1 MEIYTAEDLVKFR
14 DRVNKGATYE
24 GRTIKVMNDIDLSNV
39 CGKNVGG
46 KEVSWKPIGFKTLDS
61 ENAADDYIWFKG
73 TFNGQYKHINNLYI
87 NTDQYDVAGL
97 FCYNSGTI
105 KNILMNNVYI
115 YIDYSDSPHASDWD
129 NYIGSLVGYNIG
141 IIENIGINSGSIT
154 NINTIIPNIISR
166 DNCVG
171 GVVGTTWENS
181 IIKGCYNKVKVKVET
196 TYNNNTNYRSRHMV
210 GGIVGDMSLGLLEN
224 CYNTIDITSKGG
236 GNNLVGGIIG
246 RVYSYGKVNI
256 KNSYNYGAITS
267 TNAGITNS
275 SWGILGNNSAKS
287 GNDIAKVENSYFT
300 NISATYLDGDRNK
313 VETGKVTEEELK
325 GYASI
330 LNEKDEEGNEI
341 EIWVED
347 TTGINN
353 GYPILKWQVEH

>member
-1 MEIYTAEDLVKFR
+1 
-14 DRVNKGATYE
+14 
-24 GRTIKVMNDIDLSNV
+24 
-39 CGKNVGG
+39 
-46 KEVSWKPIGFKTLDS
+46 
-61 ENAADDYIWFKG
+61 
-73 TFNGQYKHINNLYI
+73 
-87 NTDQYDVAGL
+87 
-97 FCYNSGTI
+97 
-105 KNILMNNVYI
+105 
-115 YIDYSDSPHASDWD
+115 
-129 NYIGSLVGYNIG
+129 
-141 IIENIGINSGSIT
+141 
-154 NINTIIPNIISR
+154 
-166 DNCVG
+166 
-171 GVVGTTWENS
+171 
-181 IIKGCYNKVKVKVET
+181 
-196 TYNNNTNYRSRHMV
+196 MV

-275 SWGILGNNSAKS
+275 SGGILGNNSAKS